1 MATTGGEFVAS
12 DPGIQTVAFDAPWSW
27 ITKGWADMRRTP
39 GISLAYG
46 ALFTLISLLILVGLY
61 LAGGLSLLLPLAGG
75 FLLLG
80 PMFAVGLY
88 ETSRKLEEGRPVSLS
103 EVMMLGV
110 RSPGQLAF
118 MGVFLLIL
126 YFVWLEIAFLLFM
139 LFLGPQSLQLENIVP
154 TLLFTGPGLGLLATG
169 TVVGA
174 ALALLGFAITAVS
187 IPLLMRREIDVATAA
202 ITSVRAVANNPAPML
217 LWAVL
222 IAGMMAFAFATLFVG
237 MILVFPLIGHS
248 TWHAYRSVIPP
259 VTRRKS
265 FGKAK
270 EKASR

>member
-12 DPGIQTVAFDAPWSW
+12 DPGIRTVAFDAPWSW
-27 ITKGWADMRRTP
+27 IAKGWADIKATP

-46 ALFTLISLLILVGLY
+46 ALFTLISLVILVGLY
-61 LAGGLSLLLPLAGG
+61 LAGGLSLVLPLAGG

-88 ETSRKLEEGRPVSLS
+88 ETSRNLEEGRPVSLS
-103 EVMMLGV
+103 EMLMLGV

-139 LFLGPQSLQLENIVP
+139 LFLGPQALQLENIVS
-154 TLLFTGPGLGLLATG
+154 TLLFTGPGLGLLVIG
-169 TVVGA
+169 TAAGA
-174 ALALLGFAITAVS
+174 ILALLVFAITAVS
-187 IPLLMRREIDVATAA
+187 IPLLMRREVDIATAA

-222 IAGMMAFAFATLFVG
+222 IAGMMALAFATMFVG
-237 MILVFPLIGHS
+237 MIVVFPLIGHA
-248 TWHAYRSVIPP
+248 TWHAYRSLIPP
-259 VTRRKS
+259 VTRKKS
-265 FGKAK
+265 SRKAK
-270 EKASR
+270 KKAAR

>member
-1 MATTGGEFVAS
+1 MATTTGEFIAS
-12 DPGIQTVAFDAPWSW
+12 DPGIRTIAFDAPWNW
-27 ITKGWADMRRTP
+27 IAKGWADMRRAP

-46 ALFTLISLLILVGLY
+46 AVFTLVSLVILVGLY
-61 LAGGLSLLLPLAGG
+61 LAGGLSLVLPLAGG

-88 ETSRKLEEGRPVSLS
+88 ETSRNLEEGRAVSLS
-103 EVMMLGV
+103 EMLLLGA

-118 MGVFLLIL
+118 MGVFLMIL

-154 TLLFTGPGLGLLATG
+154 TLLFTGSGLGLL
-169 TVVGA
+169 VVGTA
-174 ALALLGFAITAVS
+174 VGAVLALVVFAVTAVS

-202 ITSVRAVANNPAPML
+202 IASVRAVANNPAPML

-222 IAGMMAFAFATLFVG
+222 IAAMMAFAFATLFIG
-237 MILVFPLIGHS
+237 MIIVFPLVGHA
-248 TWHAYRSVIPP
+248 TWHAYRSLIPP
-259 VTRRKS
+259 LPANKSSGKRKS
-265 FGKAK
+265 A
-270 EKASR
+270 R